1 MIINHNIPALNTYNR
16 LAANNAGMAKSLEK
30 LASGLRINRAADDAA
45 GLAISEKMRSQ
56 IRGLDQAVRNA
67 QDGISLIQTAEG
79 AMGETHA
86 ILQRMRELAVQ
97 AANDTYT
104 SEDRMHIQKEI
115 DQLIAEINR
124 IASTSQFNGKNL
136 LNGDMSALTST
147 DNIFTKVFMRDGLRV
162 VDQFGQKEAGSGNY
176 KIVITAQPGKA
187 EIQKTDIMRVK
198 HEVFEGSTSGNM
210 ALFSGIS
217 ATYGDLSITNDNLIR
232 LAAEDGVQFVFQTDQ
247 AANSISAEYDRAGTV
262 ALGGRIVVTVNLVEG
277 TTVQQAYE
285 YLKTEMPR
293 VIITGSALGADD
305 GGNGVVG
312 RYLGDIVFVNREINQ
327 ASNTGLVANTTAGT
341 HDIDVGYGA
350 RIGMI
355 AQEFSRLYDID
366 RFWDASGNF
375 ILENAQTIYLTQG
388 NGYQT
393 SITLFGQDSIQDV
406 TDKLNNA
413 IYYGLKQNAIVSQQL
428 SKNFVTYVANPA
440 SGAEMKS
447 VKGTFIIASALAGED
462 GKITFTG
469 PDNIINA
476 LSLMTIQKAKDN
488 VFTVNV
494 TDAHTNA
501 IIANGVK
508 FSGNM
513 LIGVIH
519 PNVDVKFDSNADIR
533 ASGSARYGSELYDKG
548 FDLTSISALGSG
560 SYSTFVHIADR
571 TMVLHVGA
579 NQKQDIGVGIGNMSS
594 EALGVSNI
602 LVTDNDRANVAIG
615 KIDLAIN
622 RVSSERA
629 KLGAV
634 QNRLDHTIANLTTSS
649 ENLTASESRIR
660 DVDMAKE
667 MMNFTK
673 YQILVNAATSM
684 LAQANLMPQSV
695 LQLLR

>member
-16 LAANNAGMAKSLEK
+16 LTANYLGMSRSLEK
-30 LASGLRINRAADDAA
+30 LASGLRINKAADDAA

-79 AMGETHA
+79 ALSETHS

-104 SEDRMHIQKEI
+104 SEDRLAIQAEI
-115 DQLIAEINR
+115 SQLILEVDR
-124 IASTSQFNGKNL
+124 IAATSQFNGKNL

-147 DNIFTKVFMRDGLRV
+147 DNILTQVFMRDGLRV
-162 VDQFGQKEAGSGNY
+162 VDQFGQKEPGGGNY
-176 KIVITAQPGKA
+176 KITITAEPGKA

-198 HEVFEGSTSGNM
+198 HEVFEGGKSM
-210 ALFSGIS
+210 ILMSGIN
-217 ATYGDLSITNDNLIR
+217 ATYGDLGVANDGTLRLKEEGGVSITFTHT
-232 LAAEDGVQFVFQTDQ
+232 ASE
-247 AANSISAEYDRAGTV
+247 NSITATYVGDPD
-262 ALGGRIVVTVNLVEG
+262 LGGVINVVVNLVEG
-277 TTVQQAYE
+277 TTIQEAYE
-285 YLKTEMPR
+285 FLKVEMPR
-293 VIITGSALGADD
+293 VTIDGPDNDPASVVGRKLGDVLFVERDINAAPNTGSAED
-305 GGNGVVG
+305 
-312 RYLGDIVFVNREINQ
+312 
-327 ASNTGLVANTTAGT
+327 ASTVTPAL
-341 HDIDVGYGA
+341 IDVGYGA

-355 AQEFSRLYDID
+355 AQEFSRLRDID

-375 ILENAQTIYLTQG
+375 ILQNPQTLTLTQG

-393 SITLFGQDSIQDV
+393 KITLFDQDSIQDV

-413 IYYGLKQNAIVSQQL
+413 IYYGLNQNQFVSQAL
-428 SKNFVTYVANPA
+428 SKNFVTYVSNPA
-440 SGAEMKS
+440 SGAEFKS
-447 VKGTFIIASALAGED
+447 VKGTFIIASAVAGED
-462 GKITFTG
+462 GKIAFSG
-469 PDNIINA
+469 PSAVLDA

-488 VFTVNV
+488 IFTVNV

-501 IIANGVK
+501 IIANGVR
-508 FSGNM
+508 FSGNV
-513 LIGVIH
+513 LVGVIH
-519 PNVDVKFDSNADIR
+519 PNVDVKFDSNANIKV
-533 ASGSARYGSELYDKG
+533 SGSNAYTGGAGDYDKS
-548 FDLTSISALGSG
+548 FTLNSIFVTSGIK
-560 SYSTFVHIADR
+560 YTTFVHIADR

-579 NQKQDIGVGIGNMSS
+579 NQKQDIGVGIANMSAAS
-594 EALGVSNI
+594 LGIANI
-602 LVTDNDRANVAIG
+602 LVTDNERANSAIG
-615 KIDLAIN
+615 KLDIAIS
-622 RVSSERA
+622 RVSAERA

-634 QNRLDHTIANLTTSS
+634 QNRLDHTIANLTTSA
-649 ENLTASESRIR
+649 ENLTAAESRIR